1 LKETFFLTTDKDDTV
16 LYQWRDPPD
25 RWNWQTRFATFSRP
39 HHHTATHTH
48 LFRALTSHTRNS
60 LYSDG
65 TVYPVYLTGQVLP
78 PIHEH
83 SHWFT
88 LTAATPTL
96 KGKLFSDFFDSEM
109 GSGYTLT
116 EEPRD

>member
-1 LKETFFLTTDKDDTV
+1 VFVHMVEDDTV

-25 RWNWQTRFATFSRP
+25 SWNWQTSFATFSRP
-39 HHHTATHTH
+39 HHHTHTHTHTH
-48 LFRALTSHTRNS
+48 LVRAMERHSHDS

-65 TVYPVYLTGQVLP
+65 NVYPVYLAGQVLP
-78 PIHEH
+78 AINGLSP
-83 SHWFT
+83 WFS

-96 KGKLFSDFFDSEM
+96 KGKLFPDFFDSEM
-109 GSGYTLT
+109 GSAYTLR